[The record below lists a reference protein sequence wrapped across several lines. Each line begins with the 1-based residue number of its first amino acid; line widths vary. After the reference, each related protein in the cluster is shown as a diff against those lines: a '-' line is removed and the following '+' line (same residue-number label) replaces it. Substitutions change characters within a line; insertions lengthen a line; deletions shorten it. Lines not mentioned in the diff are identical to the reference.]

1 MIFYKQFKAVSSV
14 KTKLTLLLVVLL
26 FAFEAQAQT
35 SGGSGEDSKI
45 FNTGANS
52 GVIDILFDARTL
64 ADNIRIYYPPRNE
77 NNSTRIYDWT
87 GGTRNEPTPSP
98 WSQSGAKAIK
108 INFGPGPSNNVEI
121 VINEGSNFDPYTW
134 WAYAGTIQGN
144 GQRPIMIDGGAAT
157 LMRPPT
163 VVTGTGRI
171 FNPTSTG
178 GGGRSVAGTKGG
190 GASKHNPRRTTSKP
204 QQRKGYV
211 GRIVGPTTSVRLNKA
226 GTTRTAQPNPQG
238 TRSNTSMPKNVLFSG
253 KGSMTTY
260 IRKIPT
266 RSVRRIVLRG
276 GRPH

>member
-1 MIFYKQFKAVSSV
+1 MIFSKHLKAVSSV

-26 FAFEAQAQT
+26 FAFEAQAQNN
-35 SGGSGEDSKI
+35 SGGSTEDAQI
-45 FNTGANS
+45 FNTGANR
-52 GVIDILFDARTL
+52 GRIVIDFETMSIPDW
-64 ADNIRIYYPPRNE
+64 IYIYYPPRNE
-77 NNSTRIYDWT
+77 ANSTRIYDWNGST
-87 GGTRNEPTPSP
+87 SSLPNGVHHIDIT
-98 WSQSGAKAIK
+98 
-108 INFGPGPSNNVEI
+108 FGPGRSQNVE
-121 VINEGSNFDPYTW
+121 VVVNEGSQLGWGTW
-134 WAYAGTIQGN
+134 WGYTGIITGQ

-157 LMRPPT
+157 TMQPPT

-171 FNPTSTG
+171 FNPTPTG

-190 GASKHNPRRTTSKP
+190 GASKHNPRRATSKP

-266 RSVRRIVLRG
+266 RSVRRVVLRG
-276 GRPH
+276 GRAR